1 MVLIVFILNVSPCDL
16 VFFYFCYDG
25 STFEGQTCLAEC
37 VSTEKSVSEYKKS
50 VWTCDVKMWW
60 CDKTVETQWEKGL
73 CLLLIHRKPR

>member
-50 VWTCDVKMWW
+50 V
-60 CDKTVETQWEKGL
+60 
-73 CLLLIHRKPR
+73 